1 MPVPK
6 PDTDQGDVDPNP
18 DNWGRDDNKDDQKPD
33 PVPVVPDTKDDDKTD
48 PVVPDKKDDDKTD
61 PKDPDDIKPNDPSKW
76 WEYHENDW

>member
-18 DNWGRDDNKDDQKPD
+18 DNWGPDDNKDDQKPD

-48 PVVPDKKDDDKTD
+48 PVVPDK
-61 PKDPDDIKPNDPSKW
+61 
-76 WEYHENDW
+76 